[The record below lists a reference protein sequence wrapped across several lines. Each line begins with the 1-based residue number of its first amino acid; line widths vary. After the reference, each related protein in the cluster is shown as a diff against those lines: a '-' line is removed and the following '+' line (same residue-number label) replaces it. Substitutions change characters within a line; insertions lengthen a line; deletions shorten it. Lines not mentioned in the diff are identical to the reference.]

1 MSIIRDI
8 TIKAFRY
15 LDTEDI
21 LIFVGARQAGKTT
34 ILKQIQSK
42 SKGETSFFLNLE
54 DPEYLGLLNEH
65 PRNLLKI
72 FSFDSLLGYIPRS
85 LLRC

>member
-8 TIKAFRY
+8 TIKALRY
-15 LDTEDI
+15 LDTKDI

-42 SKGETSFFLNLE
+42 LKPKRETSFFL
-54 DPEYLGLLNEH
+54 
-65 PRNLLKI
+65 
-72 FSFDSLLGYIPRS
+72 SL
-85 LLRC
+85 